1 MIPQETRD
9 FKSDRYNNNRPRK
22 DFVGQPGS
30 ANTQVVNAMFQEPV
44 QQVLDKVKNEPFF
57 KWPSKMAEYPM
68 RRNQN
73 LYYQYH

>member
-44 QQVLDKVKNEPFF
+44 QQVLDKIKNEPFF
-57 KWPSKMAEYPM
+57 K
-68 RRNQN
+68 
-73 LYYQYH
+73 

>member
-9 FKSDRYNNNRPRK
+9 FKLDRYNNNRPRK

-30 ANTQVVNAMFQEPV
+30 ANTQVVNAVFREPI
-44 QQVLDKVKNEPFF
+44 QQVLENIKNESFF
-57 KWPSKMAEYPM
+57 KWPNKMARAPM

>member
-22 DFVGQPGS
+22 DFVRQPGS
-30 ANTQVVNAMFQEPV
+30 ANTQVVNAMFQKPV
-44 QQVLDKVKNEPFF
+44 QQVLDKIKNESFF
-57 KWPSKMAEYPM
+57 KWSSKMAGDPM

-73 LYYQYH
+73 FYYQYH